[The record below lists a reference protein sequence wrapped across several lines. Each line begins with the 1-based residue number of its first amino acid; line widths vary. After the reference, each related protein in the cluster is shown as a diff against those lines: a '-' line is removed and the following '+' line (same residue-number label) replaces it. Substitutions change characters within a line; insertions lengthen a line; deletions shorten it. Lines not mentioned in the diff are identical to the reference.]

1 MNNYN
6 NTQFIHLS
14 NKNLE
19 TILIKYNLA
28 SVLIVHGSKSY
39 KLTGAERLFSEVFT
53 DLNIEPSF
61 FSDFTENPNWV
72 DIQQGVSYCKKIEPT
87 LILGIGGGSAMDVA
101 KLIRFFYSNTGTPAA
116 FSKNSD
122 LVPLILFP
130 TTAGTG
136 SETTHFAVC
145 YMDGLKYSIA
155 DESILPTEAYID
167 YRFTLTASPYLTA
180 CSGFDAL
187 SQAIESYWSIKST
200 KDSRAYVAEAIKLI
214 YPNLEKCVFM
224 PSEFERE
231 QLAIGSNFSGRAI
244 NISFT
249 TAPHAYSYGITTY
262 MNLPHG
268 HAVACT
274 LPYFF
279 ELNMN
284 VSDENCMDSRGVDFV
299 RRRMDELCLS
309 LGITLKDCFLSLIR
323 YINLLF
329 MNKKIVPPS
338 VDIIRE
344 ILKSVNVER
353 LGNNPVKILQPPPI
367 GELFDFYG

>member
-1 MNNYN
+1 M
-6 NTQFIHLS
+6 
-14 NKNLE
+14 
-19 TILIKYNLA
+19 
-28 SVLIVHGSKSY
+28 
-39 KLTGAERLFSEVFT
+39 
-53 DLNIEPSF
+53 
-61 FSDFTENPNWV
+61 
-72 DIQQGVSYCKKIEPT
+72 
-87 LILGIGGGSAMDVA
+87 
-101 KLIRFFYSNTGTPAA
+101 
-116 FSKNSD
+116 
-122 LVPLILFP
+122 PLILFP

-136 SETTHFAVC
+136 SEATHFAVC

-200 KDSRAYVAEAIKLI
+200 KDSRAYAAEAIKLI

-299 RRRMDELCLS
+299 RRRMDELCLL

>member
-1 MNNYN
+1 
-6 NTQFIHLS
+6 
-14 NKNLE
+14 
-19 TILIKYNLA
+19 
-28 SVLIVHGSKSY
+28 
-39 KLTGAERLFSEVFT
+39 
-53 DLNIEPSF
+53 
-61 FSDFTENPNWV
+61 
-72 DIQQGVSYCKKIEPT
+72 
-87 LILGIGGGSAMDVA
+87 MDVA

-122 LVPLILFP
+122 LLPLILFP

-136 SETTHFAVC
+136 SEATHFAVC
-145 YMDGLKYSIA
+145 YMDGLKYSVA

-187 SQAIESYWSIKST
+187 SQAIESYWSVKST
-200 KDSRAYVAEAIKLI
+200 KASRTYAAEAIRLI
-214 YPNLEKCVFM
+214 YPNLKKCVFM

-279 ELNMN
+279 ELNTN
-284 VSDENCMDSRGVDFV
+284 VSEMNCVDDRGVEFV
-299 RRRMDELCLS
+299 KNIMQDLCTL
-309 LGITLKDCFLSLIR
+309 LGTSTDSCFSFLSS
-323 YINLLF
+323 F
-329 MNKKIVPPS
+329 VSSVFSSKKISIPS
-338 VDIIRE
+338 KVALEKIIA
-344 ILKSVNVER
+344 SVNMVR
-353 LGNNPVKILQPPPI
+353 LSNNPVKILEHPPI
-367 GELFDFYG
+367 ADLLMS